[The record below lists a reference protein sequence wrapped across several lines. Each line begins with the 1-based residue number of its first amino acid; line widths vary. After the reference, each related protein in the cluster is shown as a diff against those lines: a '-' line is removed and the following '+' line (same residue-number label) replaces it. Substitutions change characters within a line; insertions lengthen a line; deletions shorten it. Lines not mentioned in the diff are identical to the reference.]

1 MTDNMLD
8 TFLSAIYGDL
18 EGRVSVWWRQAPG
31 SKSPYDQ
38 KAWFS
43 WPEQSPAMQKF
54 IQSLSDKD
62 VCITTTTYSRDR
74 RTPEFSERT
83 NVVWMD
89 SDVCE
94 ARHYRVPPSWTITT
108 SPGRWQHYWQLDE
121 PVTAQQ
127 ASEISHRMAIA
138 HEKQGADPSSWP
150 ANKIMRVPGT
160 INTSHGAPS
169 RVKAEVAGLLYSL
182 HELSSAYSDIV
193 VPDRVRVQSVPE
205 LSVDELPAY
214 GNVTAKLSAELL
226 ELALTEPKPDQD
238 RSRLRYKLLLE
249 LFRAGLDY
257 EEVLSVAWHAP
268 ASRKWS
274 EDDPRG
280 LSGLAAEAMK
290 ASVEANTP
298 RSEPVDPFGDNTDAD
313 VELVLDKPVV
323 LLTEDERTVTTQNPS
338 FVDRYVRYAR
348 ERLSHENDAYDRLNG
363 VMLLSLAYM
372 DSGYIPRKGGVKT
385 RLNFFG
391 ALMGDTTSGKTTS
404 FQLLRGVC
412 REFFASDPEYDIGGN
427 ASETA
432 LLKALH
438 ARDGRVS
445 FFNSD
450 EASGVLKVWVA
461 QDWTSGMRERITEL
475 YDGEVAPI
483 LRSGKGESIM
493 KSSEA
498 LFNVY
503 LAGTQR
509 GMMDYMTPE
518 LFHSGFIPRFVF
530 AIGNPVTTDYDTYAV
545 LQASEE
551 ETGRT
556 FDPVARQIAAE
567 LHQSRKAVREFNKGP
582 AGIRLSPE
590 AARRLQDAAY
600 ALDREYKDSPQ
611 WELVRPSIFRWQV
624 NVHKLACLFAMDRR
638 KAEVSL
644 EDMLHALKMG
654 EEWFTNLLRI
664 LGRLSANASER
675 ARDEIYAFIN
685 SRGGRVTSPV
695 LYRKF
700 ASFRGFEIEDHLKLL
715 ERQGRVAERTEDRR
729 VYYETDSY
737 RARGSRERKD

>member
-1 MTDNMLD
+1 
-8 TFLSAIYGDL
+8 
-18 EGRVSVWWRQAPG
+18 
-31 SKSPYDQ
+31 
-38 KAWFS
+38 
-43 WPEQSPAMQKF
+43 
-54 IQSLSDKD
+54 
-62 VCITTTTYSRDR
+62 
-74 RTPEFSERT
+74 
-83 NVVWMD
+83 
-89 SDVCE
+89 
-94 ARHYRVPPSWTITT
+94 
-108 SPGRWQHYWQLDE
+108 
-121 PVTAQQ
+121 
-127 ASEISHRMAIA
+127 
-138 HEKQGADPSSWP
+138 
-150 ANKIMRVPGT
+150 
-160 INTSHGAPS
+160 
-169 RVKAEVAGLLYSL
+169 
-182 HELSSAYSDIV
+182 
-193 VPDRVRVQSVPE
+193 
-205 LSVDELPAY
+205 
-214 GNVTAKLSAELL
+214 
-226 ELALTEPKPDQD
+226 
-238 RSRLRYKLLLE
+238 
-249 LFRAGLDY
+249 
-257 EEVLSVAWHAP
+257 
-268 ASRKWS
+268 
-274 EDDPRG
+274 
-280 LSGLAAEAMK
+280 MK